1 MHLVGRGLLALALA
15 PPRGLP
21 RMCDPEVE
29 GYGYYEAKRAALQ
42 AESQR
47 RLAQLQ
53 EMEARDA
60 LMLRRLLSTRDASG
74 EAAGAAEEEEAAG
87 DSSSGTI
94 DALRAALAD
103 ADAQRQL
110 DAEALAAARMER
122 EVDVQK
128 TSAHWLAQLDA
139 ARSEVAALRTQL
151 HQAELN
157 LQRTA
162 TFWIERLDA
171 ARAQAAEAEGLAA
184 AAAAAA
190 EASDLQRE
198 IDVQKTAAFWI
209 EERSAT
215 ASAARRSAELA
226 ASLEAEL
233 AGFESDYEALSD
245 RSEVMQVTPL
255 PPMPA
260 HRPPLV
266 RRSLAIDGSRT
277 CLEGCGD
284 SLAGEDRPLV

>member
-21 RMCDPEVE
+21 RMCDPDVE

-47 RLAQLQ
+47 RMAQLK

-60 LMLRRLLSTRDASG
+60 LMLRRLLSTRDSG
-74 EAAGAAEEEEAAG
+74 EAAGAAEAG
-87 DSSSGTI
+87 EGEGELSSGTI

-110 DAEALAAARMER
+110 DAEALAGARMER

-162 TFWIERLDA
+162 AFWIERLDA

-226 ASLEAEL
+226 AGLEAEL

-255 PPMPA
+255 PCP
-260 HRPPLV
+260 HTGHL
-266 RRSLAIDGSRT
+266 L
-277 CLEGCGD
+277 CEG
-284 SLAGEDRPLV
+284 L

>member
-1 MHLVGRGLLALALA
+1 MRLVGRGLLALALA

-21 RMCDPEVE
+21 RMCDPDVE

-60 LMLRRLLSTRDASG
+60 LMLRRLLSTRDAG
-74 EAAGAAEEEEAAG
+74 EAAGAVEAEAAG
-87 DSSSGTI
+87 ESSSGTI

-110 DAEALAAARMER
+110 DAEALAGARMER

-128 TSAHWLAQLDA
+128 TSAHWLNQLHA

-162 TFWIERLDA
+162 AFWIERLDA

-226 ASLEAEL
+226 AGLEAEL

-266 RRSLAIDGSRT
+266 RRSLAIDGSRS
-277 CLEGCGD
+277 CLEGCSD